1 MTNRVLIDFL
11 YAEKY
16 GAESEVEKLERVT
29 DESIEA
35 QQQLLLS
42 ARYRRDIVDK
52 AIDLA
57 LETDARQQDASD

>member
-1 MTNRVLIDFL
+1 MTKRALIDFL

-16 GAESEVEKLERVT
+16 GAESEVKTLERVT

-42 ARYRRDIVDK
+42 ARYRRDIVNE

-57 LETDARQQDASD
+57 LEADDASA